1 MHDLNRFLKRKFF
14 VVFTVIYTIVFIIVN
29 VVFYVTNTVYLED
42 TIERENDSLVEMMEH
57 LILYTDE
64 ESALVFL
71 EHYGHT
77 HNVYLDYESLETDA
91 VYETAEPPENATEY
105 DIVVDGETYAS
116 LSVDNDQSS
125 LIDTHASYMFI
136 YNIILVVVYG
146 LGLALFSVY
155 FKKQYRV
162 VVEDM
167 QTIHEKIAGLK
178 SDESYH
184 FENIAEIADA
194 FDEKIRRIERLQ
206 ENHKAHIRSLSHD
219 IKTPLTILKST
230 LQGFESGRIEMSEDM
245 LQSLMEEI
253 DTIDSLIPKLMHA
266 SREDTKENRNV
277 SLIVQESLERHAPLL
292 KAQGLELRTI
302 IADDV
307 YMHTEEGMIERLLDH
322 LLSNARE
329 YAGPDATV
337 RVELKPDPVTLI
349 VEDDGA
355 GMDEATLE
363 HAFDV
368 SKDSRNLKQGSGIG
382 LSIVKDSVDAHG
394 GKIAVESEEGRGTKI
409 LVQFPS

>member
-1 MHDLNRFLKRKFF
+1 MRDLNRFLKRKFF

-42 TIERENDSLVEMMEH
+42 TVERENDSLVEMMEH
-57 LILYTDE
+57 LIRYTDE

-91 VYETAEPPENATEY
+91 AYETAEPPENAAEY
-105 DIVVDGETYAS
+105 DIVVNGGTYAR

-155 FKKQYRV
+155 FKKQYRI

-178 SDESYH
+178 SEEGYH

-206 ENHKAHIRSLSHD
+206 ESHKAHIRSLSHD

-230 LQGFESGRIEMSEDM
+230 LQGFESGRIDVSEDT
-245 LQSLMEEI
+245 LKSLMEEI
-253 DTIDSLIPKLMHA
+253 DTIDALVPKLMQA
-266 SREDTKENRNV
+266 SKEDAKENRNV
-277 SLIVQESLERHAPLL
+277 SFIVRQSIERHAPLL
-292 KAQGLELRTI
+292 KTQGIKVSEDI
-302 IADDV
+302 EDEV
-307 YMHTEEGMIERLLDH
+307 YMHTEKGMIERLMDH
-322 LLSNARE
+322 LLSNVRE
-329 YAGPDATV
+329 YAGADAMV
-337 RVELKPDPVTLI
+337 YVELKSGPVTLV
-349 VEDDGA
+349 VEDDGE
-355 GMDEATLE
+355 GMDEKTRE

-368 SKDSRNLKQGSGIG
+368 SKEARGLKKGSGIG
-382 LSIVKDSVDAHG
+382 LSIVKDIVDAHG
-394 GKIAVESEEGRGTKI
+394 GSVAVESETGKGTRI
-409 LVQFPS
+409 LVRFPS